1 MLTDLNWLDGGLYP
15 PRVEQARI
23 DKYKLNEELFL
34 TRHSDALQEVFNELA
49 RRTNKTNKDVKT
61 IFNYQQLLSKKT
73 ADFVAGEPPEI
84 NTEQKADELDK
95 LLQHQRFNT
104 RLYEAI
110 IDVSRYGNAVL
121 KIVGDRL
128 SAVSP
133 QYWYPVVDPTDL
145 KTVTQH
151 VIAYPITPDHDGEM
165 TELYAEIHDIGRV
178 EQRIYGYDER
188 SQEIGALKS
197 SHVEHT
203 GLNDFAVQVLTN
215 VTHSG
220 SIYGIDDYAII
231 NSIVAQIMWRL
242 HCADTVLDKH
252 SEPSLSGPS
261 TALTWDERFNTYF
274 LDLGNYFKRDTKDSP
289 NVEYIT
295 WDGNLDSAYKEIE
308 LLLEQLYTL
317 SEMGQAFM
325 EGGGGG
331 SAASG
336 TALKLR
342 MVSPRIKAQRL
353 ANINTASVKQ
363 IVTLLAQVN
372 GITLDYDTLSI
383 RWQDGL
389 PDDEVEEV
397 NLLTTATGGK
407 AIMSQFSALKA
418 RGLSDEEVEIELEQM
433 AVEQAANMPI
443 MLSTIDRHADGEL
456 DG

>member
-1 MLTDLNWLDGGLYP
+1 MLTNLDWLDGGLYP
-15 PRVEQARI
+15 PRVERERI

-95 LLQHQRFNT
+95 LLQYQRFNT

-220 SIYGIDDYAII
+220 SVYGIDDYAII

-383 RWQDGL
+383 RWKDGL